1 MRMREGELRL
11 RGVLWRH
18 WLETKNFEGAEAEA
32 WRINLL
38 MPGARDA
45 MLLRLVTMAIGKNE

>member
-1 MRMREGELRL
+1 MREGELRL